1 MANSSE
7 WVGALGALASP
18 ATPPPG
24 WLALLGEAEDFRPVL
39 PFGPAAQEPPAPEP
53 VAPPPAPAP
62 APEPVADPASD
73 ALAQAYAE
81 GEAAGRAA
89 ALAEAAQDAARQRA
103 LRLAFRSL
111 DEAARDVLASDLADT
126 VIALCDGVLA
136 DHVTDRDALLAR
148 CREAAQRIGGAAGAL
163 RLHLHPADITAL
175 GPEALA
181 DWTVIADSALEPGGL
196 LLEGP
201 DGALRDGPADWRRA
215 IAAAVRG

>member
-7 WVGALGALASP
+7 WVGALGALADTAP
-18 ATPPPG
+18 AQPG
-24 WLALLGEAEDFRPVL
+24 WLAMLGEAPDFRETL
-39 PFGPAAQEPPAPEP
+39 PFGRAMEAPPEPAPP
-53 VAPPPAPAP
+53 SPCPDPDPAP
-62 APEPVADPASD
+62 APED
-73 ALAQAYAE
+73 AQALAYAE

-111 DEAARDVLASDLADT
+111 DEAASAVLAADLADT
-126 VIALCDGVLA
+126 VIALCDGVLGA
-136 DHVTDRDALLAR
+136 HAADRDALLAR
-148 CREAAQRIGGAAGAL
+148 CREAALRIGGAPAGL
-163 RLHLHPADITAL
+163 RLHLHPGDIAAL
-175 GPEALA
+175 GSEAL
-181 DWTVIADSALEPGGL
+181 DGWTVIADSAIEPGGL